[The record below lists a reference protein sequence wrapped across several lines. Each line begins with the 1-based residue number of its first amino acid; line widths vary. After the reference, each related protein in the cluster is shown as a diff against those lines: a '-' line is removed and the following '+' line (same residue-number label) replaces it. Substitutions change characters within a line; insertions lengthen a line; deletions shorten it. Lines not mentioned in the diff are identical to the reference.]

1 LPKLL
6 WAGLPNEGISA
17 SLDGNDVFLTIV
29 ERPILDENARGIGET
44 TDECSRLVVLEIE
57 TNRRKGRIFIR
68 RHAFTRSIENGLI
81 HP

>member
-1 LPKLL
+1 MPKLL

-29 ERPILDENARGIGET
+29 ERPIPDENARGIGET
-44 TDECSRLVVLEIE
+44 TDDRSQLVVLEIE
-57 TNRRKGRIFIR
+57 TNGARAEYLFVLMP
-68 RHAFTRSIENGLI
+68 SPVPLNGFI